1 MRSLTDGRS
10 VYPLSVLRAAS
21 AGAAA
26 LVGSTS
32 PSSIHAA
39 VLVGDARPVGAD
51 VVDNSLGGAHA
62 GTHGSTAAIPRGPR
76 LIDSGIHDT
85 NAGRTTAAVAQGSG
99 LVDAGVDCTT
109 TRRSHARCRHSSRRC
124 RARNAPYRNAR
135 GRAVDGLGGSCGGGR
150 SWFRHTAHGHA
161 RRGAISHLGGS
172 GHRRRRRAHHAACG
186 YPGRSAVDDGGV
198 GGSRSTSCGNGE
210 QQRGCLQHFCTPFMV
225 GCDAVQPAGT
235 VSTGETCPLPLSVNV
250 NRNIRNENTP
260 FDGRS
265 RSSIQNQ

>member
-1 MRSLTDGRS
+1 
-10 VYPLSVLRAAS
+10 
-21 AGAAA
+21 

-32 PSSIHAA
+32 PSPIHAA

-51 VVDNSLGGAHA
+51 VVDTSLGGAHA
-62 GTHGSTAAIPRGPR
+62 GTHGSTAAISRGPR

-85 NAGRTTAAVAQGSG
+85 NAGRTTAAVSQGSG

-109 TRRSHARCRHSSRRC
+109 TRRSHARRRHSSRRC

-135 GRAVDGLGGSCGGGR
+135 GRAVDGLGGSR
-150 SWFRHTAHGHA
+150 SK
-161 RRGAISHLGGS
+161 
-172 GHRRRRRAHHAACG
+172 
-186 YPGRSAVDDGGV
+186 
-198 GGSRSTSCGNGE
+198 SCGNGE
-210 QQRGCLQHFCTPFMV
+210 QQRGCLQHFCAPFMV